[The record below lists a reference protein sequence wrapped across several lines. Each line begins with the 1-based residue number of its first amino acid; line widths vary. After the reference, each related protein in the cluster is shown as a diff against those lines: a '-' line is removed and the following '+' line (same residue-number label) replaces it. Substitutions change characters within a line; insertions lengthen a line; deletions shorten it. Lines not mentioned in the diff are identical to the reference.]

1 MELAQAAAEHLSKQS
16 CFQAAAAASPG
27 FINLTLSGSYLLE
40 RTLSIWQD
48 PATGI
53 EQKDPIGVEKP
64 FACML

>member
-1 MELAQAAAEHLSKQS
+1 MELAKAVTEHLSKQS
-16 CFQAAAAASPG
+16 CFQAAAAASSG

-40 RTLSIWQD
+40 RALSIWQD
-48 PATGI
+48 PTAGI